1 MGKSLLTYLPPESG
15 APGGGINDLA
25 EGAAVRRTFGF
36 FRERTTVKRSL
47 LLMIVA
53 ALIAPSLSAQQYL
66 VKFATLAP
74 EGSTPTKMMRD
85 FDKAIREQSG
95 GRLGFKIY
103 AGGVAGD
110 EKDVVRK
117 IKLGQY
123 SAAGFTGV
131 GINEIAKKVR
141 ILDAPFLFKNHDE
154 VDFIVNKFDRE
165 FQQAIEEG
173 GFVLLGW
180 AEVGLVYIYS
190 DRPVASAED
199 LKKTKIWMW
208 EGDPIAEAAFQ
219 AIGVSP
225 IPLSITDVSTSLQ
238 TGMVNTVY
246 VPPYELV
253 ALSWFTRVK
262 YMMGVPLAN
271 SEGAVLI
278 SKKVFDSMPKDIQD
292 ILVTN
297 GRKYFRQLTIASR
310 EENQKAITTLKEK
323 GFTVIT
329 PTKEV
334 AAQFEAT
341 GKKARQLLVGKLF
354 SQEFLDQVES
364 SLRTYRQ
371 EHSK

>member
-297 GRKYFRQLTIASR
+297 GRKYFRQLTVASR

-371 EHSK
+371 EHGK

>member
-1 MGKSLLTYLPPESG
+1 
-15 APGGGINDLA
+15 
-25 EGAAVRRTFGF
+25 
-36 FRERTTVKRSL
+36 VKRILPL
-47 LLMIVA
+47 LLWA
-53 ALIAPSLSAQQYL
+53 ALIAPALHAQQYL

-74 EGSTPTKMMRD
+74 EGSSPVKVMRD

-95 GRLGFKIY
+95 GRVGFKIY

-123 SAAGFTGV
+123 NAAGFTGV

-154 VDFIVNKFDRE
+154 VDFIVDKFDKE
-165 FQQAIEEG
+165 FEQAIEEG

-190 DRPVASAED
+190 DMPVASADD

-238 TGMVNTVY
+238 TGMINTVY
-246 VPPYELV
+246 TPPYELV
-253 ALSWFTRVK
+253 ALSWYTRVK
-262 YMMGVPLAN
+262 YMLGEPLAN
-271 SEGAVLI
+271 SQGAVLI
-278 SKKVFDSMPKDIQD
+278 SKKMFDSMPKDLQD
-292 ILVTN
+292 ILLTN
-297 GRKYFRQLTIASR
+297 GKKYFRQLTLDSR
-310 EENQKAITTLKEK
+310 EENRKAITTLKEK
-323 GFTVIT
+323 GMTVIA
-329 PTKEV
+329 PSKEV
-334 AAQFEAT
+334 ASQFEAT

-364 SLRTYRQ
+364 ALHTYRQ
-371 EHSK
+371 EHGR

>member
-1 MGKSLLTYLPPESG
+1 M
-15 APGGGINDLA
+15 
-25 EGAAVRRTFGF
+25 
-36 FRERTTVKRSL
+36 
-47 LLMIVA
+47 
-53 ALIAPSLSAQQYL
+53 

-74 EGSTPTKMMRD
+74 EGSTWIKIMREYD
-85 FDKAIREQSG
+85 AAIRAQSG

-123 SAAGFTGV
+123 NAAGFTGV

-141 ILDAPFLFKNHDE
+141 VLDAPFLFKNHDD
-154 VDFIVNKFDRE
+154 VDFIVNKFDKE
-165 FQQAIEEG
+165 FQQALEDG

-180 AEVGLVYIYS
+180 AEVGFVYIYS
-190 DRPVASAED
+190 GGPVGSAED
-199 LKKTKIWMW
+199 LRNTKIWMW

-238 TGMVNTVY
+238 TGMINAVY
-246 VPPYELV
+246 SPPYALI

-271 SEGAVLI
+271 SQGAVLI
-278 SKKVFDSMPKDIQD
+278 SRKMFDAMPKDLQD

-297 GRKYFRQLTIASR
+297 GRKYFRQLTLASR
-310 EENQKAITTLKEK
+310 LENEKAISTLKDK
-323 GFTVIT
+323 GITVIS

-334 AAQFEAT
+334 AAQFEST

-364 SLRTYRQ
+364 SVRTYRQ
-371 EHSK
+371 EHGK

>member
-1 MGKSLLTYLPPESG
+1 MKRYILMMVCTALLS
-15 APGGGINDLA
+15 
-25 EGAAVRRTFGF
+25 
-36 FRERTTVKRSL
+36 SQ
-47 LLMIVA
+47 
-53 ALIAPSLSAQQYL
+53 LSAQQYV

-74 EGSTPTKMMRD
+74 EGSTWIKIMREYD
-85 FDKAIREQSG
+85 AAIRAQSG

-123 SAAGFTGV
+123 NAAGFTGV

-141 ILDAPFLFKNHDE
+141 VLDAPFLFKNHDD
-154 VDFIVNKFDRE
+154 VDFIVNKFDKE
-165 FQQAIEEG
+165 FQQALEDG

-180 AEVGLVYIYS
+180 AEVGFVYIYS
-190 DRPVASAED
+190 GGPVGSAED
-199 LKKTKIWMW
+199 LRNTKIWMW

-238 TGMVNTVY
+238 TGMINAVY
-246 VPPYELV
+246 SPPYALI

-271 SEGAVLI
+271 SQGAVLI
-278 SKKVFDSMPKDIQD
+278 SKKMFDAMPKDLQD

-297 GRKYFRQLTIASR
+297 GRKYFRQLTLASR
-310 EENQKAITTLKEK
+310 LENEKAISTLKDK
-323 GFTVIT
+323 GITVIS

-334 AAQFEAT
+334 AAQFEST

-364 SLRTYRQ
+364 SVRTYRQ
-371 EHSK
+371 EHGK

>member
-1 MGKSLLTYLPPESG
+1 M
-15 APGGGINDLA
+15 
-25 EGAAVRRTFGF
+25 
-36 FRERTTVKRSL
+36 KRSL
-47 LLMIVA
+47 VILLCAV
-53 ALIAPSLSAQQYL
+53 LLAPVLNAQQYL

-74 EGSTPTKMMRD
+74 EGSTPTRIMRE

-123 SAAGFTGV
+123 SAGGFTGV

-141 ILDAPFLFKNHDE
+141 VLDAPFLFKNHDE
-154 VDFIVNKFDRE
+154 VDFIVNKFDKE
-165 FQQAIEEG
+165 FRQAIEEG

-190 DRPVASAED
+190 DRPVASADD
-199 LKKTKIWMW
+199 LRKTKIWMW

-246 VPPYELV
+246 TPPYELV

-278 SKKVFDSMPKDIQD
+278 SKKTFDAMPKDLQD

-297 GRKYFRQLTIASR
+297 GQKYFRELTLASR
-310 EENQKAITTLKEK
+310 DENEKSIATLKEK
-323 GFTVIT
+323 GITVIT
-329 PTKEV
+329 PSKEV
-334 AAQFEAT
+334 AAQFEAA

-354 SQEFLDQVES
+354 TQEFLDQVES
-364 SLRTYRQ
+364 SLHTYRQ
-371 EHSK
+371 EHGK

>member
-1 MGKSLLTYLPPESG
+1 MCAVLL
-15 APGGGINDLA
+15 AP
-25 EGAAVRRTFGF
+25 
-36 FRERTTVKRSL
+36 L
-47 LLMIVA
+47 LN
-53 ALIAPSLSAQQYL
+53 AQQYL

-74 EGSTPTKMMRD
+74 EGSTPTRIMRE

-123 SAAGFTGV
+123 NAGGFTGV

-141 ILDAPFLFKNHDE
+141 VLDAPFLFKNHDE

-165 FQQAIEEG
+165 FRQAIEEG

-278 SKKVFDSMPKDIQD
+278 SKKTFDAMPKDLQD
-292 ILVTN
+292 ILLTN
-297 GRKYFRQLTIASR
+297 GQKYFRQLTLAGR
-310 EENQKAITTLKEK
+310 EENEKSIVTLKEK
-323 GFTVIT
+323 GITVIT
-329 PTKEV
+329 PSKEV

-341 GKKARQLLVGKLF
+341 GKKARQLLVGRLF

-364 SLRTYRQ
+364 SLHTYRQ
-371 EHSK
+371 EHGK